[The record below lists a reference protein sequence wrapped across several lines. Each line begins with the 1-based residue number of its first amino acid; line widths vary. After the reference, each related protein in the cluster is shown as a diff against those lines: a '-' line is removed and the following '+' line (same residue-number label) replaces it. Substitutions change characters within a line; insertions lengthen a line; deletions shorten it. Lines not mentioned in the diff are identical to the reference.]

1 MLCLFGLV
9 LLPLNGIYPAVS
21 YQIKKD
27 MMITFLSQGIKY
39 NRRINDMYVY
49 RKMSMWQLVW
59 EYMYMEAL
67 S

>member
-1 MLCLFGLV
+1 
-9 LLPLNGIYPAVS
+9 
-21 YQIKKD
+21 